1 MVNIGALHQ
10 ASFNPLD
17 RGNLNQILGR
27 SAEQGGLDAW
37 FQSPRSGKFES
48 NAPALNKAIADIHW
62 MFQSPRSGKFESN
75 TLFLPRKRLHE
86 NVFQSPRSGKF
97 ESNGMEFNTPYRA
110 DEGFNPLDRGNLN
123 QIRTLGER

>member
-37 FQSPRSGKFES
+37 FQSPRSGKFKSNSINGFKRTLNRDALFQSPRSGKFES

-62 MFQSPRSGKFESN
+62 MFQAPRSGKFESN
-75 TLFLPRKRLHE
+75 V
-86 NVFQSPRSGKF
+86 NQ
-97 ESNGMEFNTPYRA
+97 
-110 DEGFNPLDRGNLN
+110 GNN
-123 QIRTLGER
+123 HSFG